1 LIDIHS
7 HILPG
12 LDDGADCLE
21 ESLAML
27 RMAAEAGTTDIVATP
42 HANDQYPYD
51 PKTVRSKIAE
61 LREASGESIRVHQG
75 CDFHLSFSNIQDA
88 LENPTKYTIN
98 GRNYILVEFSDMAL
112 PPNAL
117 AIFDAMLAAGMV
129 PIITHPERNPV
140 IRKDLRMVSAWVEHD
155 CLIQVT
161 GDSLLGRFGKA
172 AIKAARELMEWDLVH
187 VIASD
192 AHNTRSRTPALREAY
207 AHVAKH
213 YSQEHAEVLFVSNP
227 KAILSGQ
234 PVDTVYLKGLRR
246 RSRTWGL
253 AWW

>member
-1 LIDIHS
+1 MIDIHS
-7 HILPG
+7 HTLPG

-27 RMAAEAGTTDIVATP
+27 RMAAEAGTSDIVASP
-42 HANDQYPYD
+42 HANDRYPYD
-51 PKTVRSKIAE
+51 PETVRSKIAE
-61 LREASGESIRVHQG
+61 LQEASRESIKVHRG

-98 GRNYILVEFSDMAL
+98 GRSYILVEFSDMAL

-117 AIFDAMLAAGMV
+117 AIFDSMLAAGMV
-129 PIITHPERNPV
+129 PIITHPERNPI
-140 IRKDLRMVSAWVEHD
+140 IRKNLAMVSAWVEHD
-155 CLIQVT
+155 CLVQVT

-172 AIKAARELMEWDLVH
+172 AMKAASALMERDLVH

-192 AHNTRSRTPALREAY
+192 AHNTRSRTPALSEAH
-207 AHVAKH
+207 AHVASH
-213 YSQEHAEVLFVSNP
+213 YSQEHAEALFVSYP

-234 PVDTVYLKGLRR
+234 PVDTAFLKSLRR
-246 RSRTWGL
+246 RSRTWRIP
-253 AWW
+253 WW